1 MSEPLRVALV
11 CEGPTDKIVLSAIL
25 PGLLG
30 RPVVVTM
37 VQPMEEELS
46 GGGSALGFGW
56 RGVRRWCQEVRA
68 GRVSTLDDW
77 LSQYSLLIIHLDGDV
92 AREPE
97 VACARP
103 CPPADDTADAL
114 RAVLLSDLGLDLP
127 PPGLVITTPMDAT
140 EAWLLPILR
149 DEPSSECA
157 PDPAAR
163 FIGGEPKLMNQS
175 RKKQTARYRA
185 ASRDI
190 SARWTR
196 ARGLSQLDRLEREL
210 QPWASP

>member
-1 MSEPLRVALV
+1 LH
-11 CEGPTDKIVLSAIL
+11 
-25 PGLLG
+25 
-30 RPVVVTM
+30 
-37 VQPMEEELS
+37 
-46 GGGSALGFGW
+46 
-56 RGVRRWCQEVRA
+56 
-68 GRVSTLDDW
+68 DW
-77 LSQYSLLIIHLDGDV
+77 LSQYDLLIIHVDGDV
-92 AREPE
+92 AREPD

-103 CPPADDTADAL
+103 CPPAEDTADAL
-114 RAVLLSDLGLDLP
+114 RAALLNDLGLTAP

-185 ASRDI
+185 ASREI
-190 SARWTR
+190 AAGWPR
-196 ARGLSQLDRLEREL
+196 ARGLSQFDRLEREL
-210 QPWASP
+210 EAWASG

>member
-11 CEGPTDKIVLSAIL
+11 CEGPTDKIVLAAIL
-25 PGLLG
+25 PGLLR

-37 VQPMEEELS
+37 VQPMEEEL
-46 GGGSALGFGW
+46 GGGGALGFGW

-68 GRVSTLDDW
+68 GRLSTLEDW
-77 LSQYSLLIIHLDGDV
+77 LSQTDLLIIHLDGDV
-92 AREPE
+92 AREPD

-103 CPPADDTADAL
+103 CPPAEDTADAL
-114 RAVLLSDLGLDLP
+114 RAVLLNDLGLSAP
-127 PPGLVITTPMDAT
+127 PPGLLITTPMDAT

-149 DEPSSECA
+149 DVQTSECA
-157 PDPAAR
+157 ADPAAR

-190 SARWTR
+190 SAHWTR

-210 QPWASP
+210 APWASR